1 MRRGARLG
9 PCASGPAA
17 GAGASIATDGNGAP
31 DVSQGSID
39 RPVAAISPDRFQQV
53 AQEIEAAVGATIVG
67 QREAVRGVLLCLLC
81 GGHALLE
88 GVPGLGKTTMARAF
102 ADGLALEQRRIQFT
116 PDLMPADITGTM
128 VLSQEEGGAAELRFQ
143 PGPLFA
149 NLVVADEINRAAPR
163 TQSALLEAMQ
173 ERTVTVGTVT
183 HLLPRP
189 FTVVATQNPVEMRG
203 THPLPEAEL
212 DRFLLKL
219 LFTFP
224 GEAELTETVARTTG
238 EPPAPVAPVADAE
251 TLRAMIALGRTV
263 PAAAHVLGWASRLVL
278 ALQPDRPESTELAR
292 RWVQLGPSP
301 RGAQALALA
310 GRVTALLDG
319 RANLAFDDLRAVAPA
334 ALRHRLVLTFE
345 AERSGIDAETLIAD
359 ALERVPTEP

>member
-1 MRRGARLG
+1 MLA
-9 PCASGPAA
+9 
-17 GAGASIATDGNGAP
+17 
-31 DVSQGSID
+31 
-39 RPVAAISPDRFQQV
+39 PDRFQQI
-53 AQEIEAAVGATIVG
+53 AQEIERAVGEAIVG
-67 QREAVRGVLLCLLC
+67 QHDAVRGVLLCLLT

-102 ADGLALEQRRIQFT
+102 AAGLALEHRRVQFT

-128 VLSQEEGGAAELRFQ
+128 VLVQDGASAELRFQ

-173 ERTVTVGTVT
+173 ERTVTIGTVT
-183 HLLPRP
+183 HALPQP

-203 THPLPEAEL
+203 TYPLPEAEL

-219 LFTFP
+219 VFAFP
-224 GEAELTETVARTTG
+224 DEEELSETVTRTTSG
-238 EPPAPVAPVADAE
+238 EPAALPQVADAA
-251 TLRAMIALGRTV
+251 TLREMIGLARAV
-263 PAAAHVLGWASRLVL
+263 PAAAHVIGYASRLVL
-278 ALQPDRPESTELAR
+278 ALQPARDDATELAR

-301 RGAQALALA
+301 RGAQALTLA

-319 RANLAFDDLRAVAPA
+319 RANLAFEDVRAVALP
-334 ALRHRLVLTFE
+334 ALRHRLVLSFE
-345 AERSGIDAETLIAD
+345 AEREGVTADAVVAD
-359 ALERVPTEP
+359 ALARVPTEP